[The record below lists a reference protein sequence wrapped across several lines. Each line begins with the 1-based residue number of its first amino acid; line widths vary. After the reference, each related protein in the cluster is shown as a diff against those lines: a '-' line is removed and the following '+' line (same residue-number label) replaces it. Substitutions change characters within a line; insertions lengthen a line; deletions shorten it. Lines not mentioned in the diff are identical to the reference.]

1 MFVLIVFSLF
11 VVYLSELVDFIQ
23 LSCSEALYYVNYT
36 DVNNLLS
43 NNLNKYQIVSVECE
57 GGLNDSG
64 YSIPIKQKV
73 YLKELGKEGTL
84 GIICQNK
91 E

>member
-1 MFVLIVFSLF
+1 MELSLLVGILA
-11 VVYLSELVDFIQ
+11 VVAQ
-23 LSCSEALYYVNYT
+23 T
-36 DVNNLLS
+36 DAVREYREHS
-43 NNLNKYQIVSVECE
+43 NKLNKYQIVSVECE

>member
-1 MFVLIVFSLF
+1 MVLSI
-11 VVYLSELVDFIQ
+11 LVGI
-23 LSCSEALYYVNYT
+23 LALVAQT
-36 DVNNLLS
+36 DAVREYKEHS

-64 YSIPIKQKV
+64 YSIPIRQKV

>member
-1 MFVLIVFSLF
+1 MELSILVGILA
-11 VVYLSELVDFIQ
+11 VVAQ
-23 LSCSEALYYVNYT
+23 T
-36 DVNNLLS
+36 DAVREYKEHS

-64 YSIPIKQKV
+64 YSIPIRQKV
-73 YLKELGKEGTL
+73 YLKELSKEGTL

>member
-1 MFVLIVFSLF
+1 MELSLLVGILAIVA
-11 VVYLSELVDFIQ
+11 Q
-23 LSCSEALYYVNYT
+23 T
-36 DVNNLLS
+36 DVVREYKEHS

-73 YLKELGKEGTL
+73 YLKELGKEGAL
-84 GIICQNK
+84 GIICQNN

>member
-1 MFVLIVFSLF
+1 ME
-11 VVYLSELVDFIQ
+11 LSILVGILAAVAQ
-23 LSCSEALYYVNYT
+23 T
-36 DVNNLLS
+36 DAVREYKEHS
-43 NNLNKYQIVSVECE
+43 NNLNKYQLVSVECE

-73 YLKELGKEGTL
+73 YFKELGKEGTL

-91 E
+91 K

>member
-1 MFVLIVFSLF
+1 MELSILVGILA
-11 VVYLSELVDFIQ
+11 VVAQ
-23 LSCSEALYYVNYT
+23 T
-36 DVNNLLS
+36 DAVREYKEHS

-73 YLKELGKEGTL
+73 YFKELGKEGTL
-84 GIICQNK
+84 GMICQNK
-91 E
+91 K

>member
-1 MFVLIVFSLF
+1 MELSLLVGILA
-11 VVYLSELVDFIQ
+11 VVAQ
-23 LSCSEALYYVNYT
+23 T
-36 DVNNLLS
+36 DAVREYKEHS

-73 YLKELGKEGTL
+73 YLKELGKEGIV
-84 GIICQNK
+84 GIICQNEK
-91 E
+91 

>member
-1 MFVLIVFSLF
+1 MELSFLVGILTIVAQNDM
-11 VVYLSELVDFIQ
+11 VREYKEH
-23 LSCSEALYYVNYT
+23 
-36 DVNNLLS
+36 S

>member
-1 MFVLIVFSLF
+1 MELSILVGILAIVA
-11 VVYLSELVDFIQ
+11 Q
-23 LSCSEALYYVNYT
+23 T
-36 DVNNLLS
+36 DAVREYKEHS

-64 YSIPIKQKV
+64 YSIPIRQKV

>member
-1 MFVLIVFSLF
+1 MELSL
-11 VVYLSELVDFIQ
+11 LVGLLAILAQ
-23 LSCSEALYYVNYT
+23 T
-36 DVNNLLS
+36 DVVREYKEHS

-64 YSIPIKQKV
+64 YSIPIRQKV

>member
-1 MFVLIVFSLF
+1 MELSLLVGILA
-11 VVYLSELVDFIQ
+11 VVAQ
-23 LSCSEALYYVNYT
+23 T
-36 DVNNLLS
+36 DAVREYKEHS

-64 YSIPIKQKV
+64 YSIPIRQKV
-73 YLKELGKEGTL
+73 YLKELSKEGIV

-91 E
+91 K

>member
-1 MFVLIVFSLF
+1 MELSLLIGILAIVA
-11 VVYLSELVDFIQ
+11 Q
-23 LSCSEALYYVNYT
+23 T
-36 DVNNLLS
+36 DVVREYKEHS
-43 NNLNKYQIVSVECE
+43 NNLNKYQIVSVECV

-73 YLKELGKEGTL
+73 YFKELGKEGTL

-91 E
+91 K

>member
-1 MFVLIVFSLF
+1 MELSLLVGLLTIVAQNDM
-11 VVYLSELVDFIQ
+11 VREYKEH
-23 LSCSEALYYVNYT
+23 
-36 DVNNLLS
+36 S

-64 YSIPIKQKV
+64 YSIPIKRKV

-91 E
+91 K

>member
-1 MFVLIVFSLF
+1 ME
-11 VVYLSELVDFIQ
+11 LSILVGILAAVAQ
-23 LSCSEALYYVNYT
+23 TEAVREYKEH
-36 DVNNLLS
+36 S

-91 E
+91 K

>member
-1 MFVLIVFSLF
+1 MELSILVGILA
-11 VVYLSELVDFIQ
+11 VVAQ
-23 LSCSEALYYVNYT
+23 T
-36 DVNNLLS
+36 DAVREYKEHS

-73 YLKELGKEGTL
+73 YFKELSKEGTL

-91 E
+91 K

>member
-1 MFVLIVFSLF
+1 MELSLLVGILAIVA
-11 VVYLSELVDFIQ
+11 Q
-23 LSCSEALYYVNYT
+23 T
-36 DVNNLLS
+36 DVVREYKEHS

-64 YSIPIKQKV
+64 YSIPIKRKV

>member
-1 MFVLIVFSLF
+1 MELSLLVGILA
-11 VVYLSELVDFIQ
+11 VVAQ
-23 LSCSEALYYVNYT
+23 T
-36 DVNNLLS
+36 DAVREYKEHS

-73 YLKELGKEGTL
+73 YLKELGKEGAL
-84 GIICQNK
+84 GIICQNN

>member
-1 MFVLIVFSLF
+1 MELSILVGILA
-11 VVYLSELVDFIQ
+11 VVAQ
-23 LSCSEALYYVNYT
+23 T
-36 DVNNLLS
+36 DAVREYKEHS

-64 YSIPIKQKV
+64 YSIPIRQKV

-84 GIICQNK
+84 GVICQNK

>member
-1 MFVLIVFSLF
+1 MELSILVGILA
-11 VVYLSELVDFIQ
+11 VVAQ
-23 LSCSEALYYVNYT
+23 T
-36 DVNNLLS
+36 DAVREYKEHS

-64 YSIPIKQKV
+64 YSIPIRQKV
-73 YLKELGKEGTL
+73 YLKELSKEGIV

-91 E
+91 K

>member
-1 MFVLIVFSLF
+1 MGLSL
-11 VVYLSELVDFIQ
+11 LVGI
-23 LSCSEALYYVNYT
+23 LALVAQT
-36 DVNNLLS
+36 DAVREYKKHS

>member
-1 MFVLIVFSLF
+1 ME
-11 VVYLSELVDFIQ
+11 LSILVGILAAVAQ
-23 LSCSEALYYVNYT
+23 TEAVREYKEH
-36 DVNNLLS
+36 S

>member
-1 MFVLIVFSLF
+1 MELSILVGILA
-11 VVYLSELVDFIQ
+11 VVAQ
-23 LSCSEALYYVNYT
+23 T
-36 DVNNLLS
+36 DAVREYKEHS
-43 NNLNKYQIVSVECE
+43 NNLNKYQIVTVECE

-64 YSIPIKQKV
+64 YSIPIRQKV

>member
-1 MFVLIVFSLF
+1 MGLSL
-11 VVYLSELVDFIQ
+11 LVGI
-23 LSCSEALYYVNYT
+23 LALVAQT
-36 DVNNLLS
+36 DAVREYKEHS

>member
-1 MFVLIVFSLF
+1 ME
-11 VVYLSELVDFIQ
+11 LSILVGILAAVAQ
-23 LSCSEALYYVNYT
+23 T
-36 DVNNLLS
+36 DAVREYKEHS

-84 GIICQNK
+84 GIICQNR

>member
-1 MFVLIVFSLF
+1 MVLSI
-11 VVYLSELVDFIQ
+11 LVGI
-23 LSCSEALYYVNYT
+23 LALVAQT
-36 DVNNLLS
+36 DAVREYKEHS

-64 YSIPIKQKV
+64 YSIPIRQKV
-73 YLKELGKEGTL
+73 YLKELSKEGIV

-91 E
+91 K

>member
-1 MFVLIVFSLF
+1 ME
-11 VVYLSELVDFIQ
+11 LSILVGILAAVAQ
-23 LSCSEALYYVNYT
+23 T
-36 DVNNLLS
+36 DAVREYKEHS

-64 YSIPIKQKV
+64 YSIPIRQKV
-73 YLKELGKEGTL
+73 YLKELGKEGIV

-91 E
+91 K

>member
-1 MFVLIVFSLF
+1 ME
-11 VVYLSELVDFIQ
+11 LSILVGILAAVAQ
-23 LSCSEALYYVNYT
+23 T
-36 DVNNLLS
+36 DAVREYKEHS

-64 YSIPIKQKV
+64 YSIPIRQKV
-73 YLKELGKEGTL
+73 YLKELGKEVTL

>member
-1 MFVLIVFSLF
+1 ME
-11 VVYLSELVDFIQ
+11 LSILVGILAAVAQ
-23 LSCSEALYYVNYT
+23 T
-36 DVNNLLS
+36 DAVREYKEHS

-73 YLKELGKEGTL
+73 YLKELGKEGTI

>member
-1 MFVLIVFSLF
+1 MELSILVGILA
-11 VVYLSELVDFIQ
+11 VVAQ
-23 LSCSEALYYVNYT
+23 T
-36 DVNNLLS
+36 DAVREYKEHS

-84 GIICQNK
+84 GIVCQNK

>member
-1 MFVLIVFSLF
+1 MELSLLVGILAIVA
-11 VVYLSELVDFIQ
+11 Q
-23 LSCSEALYYVNYT
+23 T
-36 DVNNLLS
+36 DVVREYKEHS

-73 YLKELGKEGTL
+73 YFKELNKEGTL

-91 E
+91 K

>member
-1 MFVLIVFSLF
+1 ME
-11 VVYLSELVDFIQ
+11 LSILVGILAAVAQ
-23 LSCSEALYYVNYT
+23 T
-36 DVNNLLS
+36 DAVREYKEHS

-64 YSIPIKQKV
+64 YSIPIRQKV